1 MAKVKLSAFDRLR
14 LGARLNRKERRDV
27 EQRLSAADPGL
38 EIVNRDA
45 AGIDVGNESH
55 FVAVP
60 RGRDAQPVREF
71 GSWTAALVEMAQWLT
86 RCGIRTVV
94 MQSTGVYWIAVHD
107 VLQKRGLEVNLVD
120 ARGTKNVPGRKS
132 DVQECQW
139 LMRLHTYGLLRAC
152 FLPAPEIH
160 GIRTV
165 WRLRDQHIKDA
176 GRCIQHM
183 QKSLI
188 AMNVQLHNALSDI
201 GGTSGQAII
210 RALLA
215 GQRDPKTLAAL
226 RDRRCMASEEEI
238 VHSLQGV
245 WKPDV
250 LFELQQA
257 VDAYDF
263 YRQQMAKCDEQLKQ
277 HMALLP
283 ARRVETLVSSAEP
296 SPTDMSKKSRSR
308 KPQGNEP
315 AFDLGAEL
323 ERILSVNATT
333 IDGINVMTFQTVLA
347 EVGPDLSAWKT
358 EAHWSS
364 WLNLAPKRDV
374 SGGRV
379 IRHVREHRT
388 NRVGNAFR
396 MAAQALLRSHSY
408 LGARCRYLRAK
419 LGGQKAVKAMA
430 RVLACLY
437 YRLVTKGQRWV
448 DQGIESSTVEAN
460 NANLSSCSAK
470 LISTECDSYQL
481 PERKTTTP
489 RSHGNAP
496 FSGSKSLRLSAQYLN
511 SNNKRLLAT
520 RHSARLQNPKIVVL
534 AK

>member
-1 MAKVKLSAFDRLR
+1 MTKRKQSTFERVRR
-14 LGARLNRKERRDV
+14 GELNRKQRRNLAR
-27 EQRLSAADPGL
+27 RLAGNDPGL
-38 EIVNRDA
+38 TIVHSNA
-45 AGIDVGNESH
+45 GGIDVGNESH

-60 RGRDAQPVREF
+60 PDRDANPVQEF
-71 GSWTAALVEMAQWLT
+71 GCWTADLKRMAEWLNAC
-86 RCGIRTVV
+86 RIDTVA
-94 MQSTGVYWIAVHD
+94 MQATGVYSIPLYDILTAHGIQV
-107 VLQKRGLEVNLVD
+107 VLVN
-120 ARGTKNVPGRKS
+120 AQHTKNVPGRKS

-152 FLPAPEIH
+152 FLPAPEIQRV
-160 GIRTV
+160 RTV
-165 WRLRDQHIKDA
+165 WRLRDQHVRDSS
-176 GRCIQHM
+176 RCIQHM
-183 QKSLI
+183 QKCLI
-188 AMNVQLHNALSDI
+188 AMNMQLHNALSNI

-215 GQRDPKTLAAL
+215 GQRDPKTLSSL

-277 HMALLP
+277 YLALLP
-283 ARRVETLVSSAEP
+283 ARRMEAVDPP
-296 SPTDMSKKSRSR
+296 STDMTKKSRKPH

-315 AFDLGAEL
+315 LFDLEAEL
-323 ERILSVNATT
+323 ERILSVNATS
-333 IDGINVMTFQTVLA
+333 IGGINVMTVQTVLA

-388 NRVGNAFR
+388 NRAGNAFR
-396 MAAQALLRSHSY
+396 MAAQALIHTNSY

-419 LGGQKAVKAMA
+419 LGGLKAVKAMA

-437 YRLVTKGQRWV
+437 YRLVPKGQGGV
-448 DQGIESSTVEAN
+448 G
-460 NANLSSCSAK
+460 
-470 LISTECDSYQL
+470 
-481 PERKTTTP
+481 
-489 RSHGNAP
+489 
-496 FSGSKSLRLSAQYLN
+496 
-511 SNNKRLLAT
+511 
-520 RHSARLQNPKIVVL
+520 
-534 AK
+534 

>member
-27 EQRLSAADPGL
+27 EQRLGATDPGL

-55 FVAVP
+55 YVAVP

-71 GSWTAALVEMAQWLT
+71 GSWTAALVEMAQWLI

-107 VLQKRGLEVNLVD
+107 VLQKHGLEVNLVD

-160 GIRTV
+160 GIRTL
-165 WRLRDQHIKDA
+165 WRLRDQHVKDA

-201 GGTSGQAII
+201 SGTSGQAII

-226 RDRRCMASEEEI
+226 RDPRCMASEEEI

-277 HMALLP
+277 YMALLP
-283 ARRVETLVSSAEP
+283 ARKVETAVSSAEL
-296 SPTDMSKKSRSR
+296 SPATDMSKTSRSGKPR
-308 KPQGNEP
+308 KPKGNQP
-315 AFDLGAEL
+315 AFDLEAEL
-323 ERILSVNATT
+323 ERILGVNATT
-333 IDGINVMTFQTVLA
+333 IDGINVMTVQTVLA
-347 EVGPDLSAWKT
+347 EVGPDLRAWKT

-379 IRHVREHRT
+379 IRHIREHRT
-388 NRVGNAFR
+388 NRAGNAFR
-396 MAAQALLRSHSY
+396 MAAQTLLHSHSY

-419 LGGQKAVKAMA
+419 LGGLKAVKAMA

-448 DQGIESSTVEAN
+448 DQGIEEFNRRSEQRELAVLQHKAH
-460 NANLSSCSAK
+460 K
-470 LISTECDSYQL
+470 HGMQLIPT
-481 PERKTTTP
+481 
-489 RSHGNAP
+489 A
-496 FSGSKSLRLSAQYLN
+496 
-511 SNNKRLLAT
+511 
-520 RHSARLQNPKIVVL
+520 
-534 AK
+534 

>member
-14 LGARLNRKERRDV
+14 LGARLNRKDRRDV

-55 FVAVP
+55 YVAVP

-71 GSWTAALVEMAQWLT
+71 GSWTAALVEMAQWLV

-107 VLQKRGLEVNLVD
+107 VLQKHGLEVNLVD

-165 WRLRDQHIKDA
+165 WRLRDQHVKDA

-277 HMALLP
+277 YMALLP
-283 ARRVETLVSSAEP
+283 ARSVETIVSSIEP
-296 SPTDMSKKSRSR
+296 TPTDMSKKSRSR
-308 KPQGNEP
+308 KPRKPQGNEP
-315 AFDLGAEL
+315 TFDLEAEL

-333 IDGINVMTFQTVLA
+333 IDGINVMTVQTVLA

-396 MAAQALLRSHSY
+396 MAAQALIRSHSY

-419 LGGQKAVKAMA
+419 LGGHKAIKAMA

-437 YRLVTKGQRWV
+437 YRLVMKGQRWV
-448 DQGIESSTVEAN
+448 DQGIEEFNRRSEQRELALLQRK
-460 NANLSSCSAK
+460 AQK
-470 LISTECDSYQL
+470 HGMQL
-481 PERKTTTP
+481 VP
-489 RSHGNAP
+489 A
-496 FSGSKSLRLSAQYLN
+496 A
-511 SNNKRLLAT
+511 
-520 RHSARLQNPKIVVL
+520 
-534 AK
+534 

>member
-1 MAKVKLSAFDRLR
+1 V
-14 LGARLNRKERRDV
+14 
-27 EQRLSAADPGL
+27 
-38 EIVNRDA
+38 
-45 AGIDVGNESH
+45 
-55 FVAVP
+55 
-60 RGRDAQPVREF
+60 
-71 GSWTAALVEMAQWLT
+71 

-107 VLQKRGLEVNLVD
+107 VLQKHGLEVNLVD

-165 WRLRDQHIKDA
+165 WRLRDQHVKDA

-277 HMALLP
+277 YMALLP
-283 ARRVETLVSSAEP
+283 ARSVETIVSSIEP
-296 SPTDMSKKSRSR
+296 TPTDMSKKSRSR
-308 KPQGNEP
+308 KPRKPQGNEP
-315 AFDLGAEL
+315 TFDLEAEL

-333 IDGINVMTFQTVLA
+333 IDGINVMTVQTVLA

-396 MAAQALLRSHSY
+396 MAAQALIRSHSY

-419 LGGQKAVKAMA
+419 LGGHKAIKAMA

-437 YRLVTKGQRWV
+437 YRLVMKGQRWV
-448 DQGIESSTVEAN
+448 DQGIEEFNRRSEQRELALLQRK
-460 NANLSSCSAK
+460 AQK
-470 LISTECDSYQL
+470 HGMQL
-481 PERKTTTP
+481 VP
-489 RSHGNAP
+489 A
-496 FSGSKSLRLSAQYLN
+496 A
-511 SNNKRLLAT
+511 
-520 RHSARLQNPKIVVL
+520 
-534 AK
+534 

>member
-1 MAKVKLSAFDRLR
+1 
-14 LGARLNRKERRDV
+14 
-27 EQRLSAADPGL
+27 
-38 EIVNRDA
+38 
-45 AGIDVGNESH
+45 
-55 FVAVP
+55 
-60 RGRDAQPVREF
+60 
-71 GSWTAALVEMAQWLT
+71 
-86 RCGIRTVV
+86 
-94 MQSTGVYWIAVHD
+94 
-107 VLQKRGLEVNLVD
+107 
-120 ARGTKNVPGRKS
+120 
-132 DVQECQW
+132 
-139 LMRLHTYGLLRAC
+139 
-152 FLPAPEIH
+152 
-160 GIRTV
+160 
-165 WRLRDQHIKDA
+165 
-176 GRCIQHM
+176 M

-226 RDRRCMASEEEI
+226 RDRRCMASEDEI

-263 YRQQMAKCDEQLKQ
+263 YRQQMAQCDEQLKQ
-277 HMALLP
+277 YMALLP
-283 ARRVETLVSSAEP
+283 ARRVETIVSSAEP

-308 KPQGNEP
+308 KPCKPQGNEP

-333 IDGINVMTFQTVLA
+333 IDGINVMTVQTVLA

-396 MAAQALLRSHSY
+396 MAAQALIRSHSY

-419 LGGQKAVKAMA
+419 LRGQKAVKAMA

-448 DQGIESSTVEAN
+448 DQGIEEFNRRSEQRELALLQRK
-460 NANLSSCSAK
+460 AHK
-470 LISTECDSYQL
+470 HGMQL
-481 PERKTTTP
+481 VPT
-489 RSHGNAP
+489 A
-496 FSGSKSLRLSAQYLN
+496 
-511 SNNKRLLAT
+511 
-520 RHSARLQNPKIVVL
+520 
-534 AK
+534 